1 MADFKAM
8 MAAKNKKHSP
18 VDDIR
23 KVEENRDAIEKV
35 EEIREGLN
43 EVDKIRDTT
52 PISTPEPLK
61 NSTDAP
67 AESNAESS
75 AESSKSVEN
84 PGVDLATETEKVE
97 KIREEKD
104 SKKPNTTISSGKTKK
119 STTTKSKKVDKN
131 RDKESLSEDAS
142 LNLSTFK
149 ETPTKQQAEPT
160 EQEPVPEPEAI
171 KKTNM
176 SLSKTSVNYVRM
188 NSKRQRI
195 SQMEYF
201 KNIVLELKEKEETSK
216 TLSYDNF
223 ELRKR
228 HIIDSTPLNI
238 ILPESLLDWLR
249 DEAADN
255 CVSVSQF
262 IDEFIQEKI
271 HKEHN
276 VDK

>member
-8 MAAKNKKHSP
+8 MAAKNKKRSP
-18 VDDIR
+18 LDEIIS
-23 KVEENRDAIEKV
+23 VEENRDTIEKV
-35 EEIREGLN
+35 E
-43 EVDKIRDTT
+43 KIRDTT
-52 PISTPEPLK
+52 SISTPETLK
-61 NSTDAP
+61 NSTDAL
-67 AESNAESS
+67 ADTSNESS
-75 AESSKSVEN
+75 AKVEN
-84 PGVDLATETEKVE
+84 QRVSLITETKEVD

-104 SKKPNTTISSGKTKK
+104 SKKSNITTSSGKTKK

-131 RDKESLSEDAS
+131 RVEESLSDDAS

-149 ETPTKQQAEPT
+149 ETTSNQQAKQP
-160 EQEPVPEPEAI
+160 EQPEKANQAEQDPI

-188 NSKRQRI
+188 NSKRQKI

-201 KNIVLELKEKEETSK
+201 KNIVLELKEKEETTK
-216 TLSYDNF
+216 TLNYDNF

-249 DEAADN
+249 DEAAYN
-255 CVSVSQF
+255 CISVSQF

-271 HKEHN
+271 HKELN

>member
-1 MADFKAM
+1 M
-8 MAAKNKKHSP
+8 
-18 VDDIR
+18 
-23 KVEENRDAIEKV
+23 ENQGVSLITETK
-35 EEIREGLN
+35 
-43 EVDKIRDTT
+43 EVDK
-52 PISTPEPLK
+52 
-61 NSTDAP
+61 N
-67 AESNAESS
+67 
-75 AESSKSVEN
+75 
-84 PGVDLATETEKVE
+84 
-97 KIREEKD
+97 REEKD
-104 SKKPNTTISSGKTKK
+104 SKKSNITTSSGKTKK

-131 RDKESLSEDAS
+131 RVEESLSDDAS

-149 ETPTKQQAEPT
+149 ETPSNQQAKQP
-160 EQEPVPEPEAI
+160 EQDPI

-188 NSKRQRI
+188 NSKRQKI

-201 KNIVLELKEKEETSK
+201 KNIVLELKEKEETTK

-249 DEAADN
+249 DEAANN
-255 CVSVSQF
+255 CISVSQF

-271 HKEHN
+271 HKELN